1 MSDGSSRSAGQE
13 RRRSWSRL
21 IGVGMFIAFWVV
33 VGLSTSG
40 PPATAAT
47 TKHQVPTPTPTLGL
61 FITKAGPNPQ
71 YDTRYGMSGEAKPRM
86 VGIID
91 GSMKVE
97 SLWVQ
102 DAASSNM
109 AEVGWWRQSLLNV
122 PQYSF
127 GTDPYFFASWRI
139 NGAYNEWPDP
149 NDPYHL
155 LVLASP
161 IDQFHEFR
169 VEYHDDGKWYW
180 YFANGLKYLKALNQS
195 FFRGYP
201 GGQGERHNHG
211 DQCMTR
217 WQVLRE
223 RVFVAN
229 PPGYQW
235 SPWPGI
241 QQLLPDSD
249 GDCKLC
255 TQSAT
260 DFIVRW
266 NSASCP

>member
-1 MSDGSSRSAGQE
+1 MYRGSNRPAGQE
-13 RRRSWSRL
+13 RKGSRDRL

-33 VGLSTSG
+33 VGLCTSG
-40 PPATAAT
+40 PPTSAASTNYLVPNATLPYFT
-47 TKHQVPTPTPTLGL
+47 
-61 FITKAGPNPQ
+61 TKAGPNPQ
-71 YDTRYGMSGEAKPRM
+71 YNNRYGISGQAKPRM
-86 VGIID
+86 VGVAN
-91 GSMKVE
+91 GSFKVE

-102 DAASSNM
+102 DEYNNNNV
-109 AEVGWWRQSLLNV
+109 EVGWWRQQLLND
-122 PQYSF
+122 PFYSF
-127 GTDPYFFASWRI
+127 GTDPYFFASWKI
-139 NGAYNEWPDP
+139 NGAYGEWPDP

-169 VEYHDDGKWYW
+169 VEYHDDIKWYW
-180 YFANGLKYLKALNQS
+180 YFKGEFKYNKALNPI
-195 FFRGYP
+195 FAKGYP
-201 GGQGERHNHG
+201 GGQGERHDHA

-223 RVFVAN
+223 RVFIPN
-229 PPGYQW
+229 PPTYQW
-235 SPWPGI
+235 LSWPAI
-241 QQLLPDSD
+241 QQLYPDSD